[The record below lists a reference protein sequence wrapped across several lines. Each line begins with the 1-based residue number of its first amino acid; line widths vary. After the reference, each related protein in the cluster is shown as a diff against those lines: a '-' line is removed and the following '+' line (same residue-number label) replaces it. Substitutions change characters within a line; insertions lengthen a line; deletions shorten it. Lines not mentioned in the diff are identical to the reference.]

1 MLLGIGFI
9 SVAMTTIAS
18 KFIETDTKSA
28 EVLETLRRI
37 EADVAD

>member
-28 EVLETLRRI
+28 EVLEHCVGSRLT
-37 EADVAD
+37 